1 MIPRERERESYAK
14 LLSLL
19 PAFEPTE
26 LSLPHSTNILFFGHS
41 FLREVVDNLLIVNHA
56 QSRHRT
62 DMILVNGQ
70 IFNSSKPQVREHF
83 PGCNGK
89 TNLSLEFTSVPFEE
103 AYRWP
108 NRWRRVAWR
117 DVFGNASIVQVIN
130 YFPLQHPS
138 CYGVLNDFLSHFAV
152 KFDYIFFMNPHG
164 PAFAEYQWRTDRNMP
179 ADQPYD
185 LNATALNYTTAA
197 TLAGLFRPHARSLVF
212 VRPWG
217 VRGHDHYDRT
227 WDHDIDLEEY
237 VRRRGLPVLLVR
249 GPHVCNPG
257 ALTIAA
263 RCVIGLVRNS
273 TRCGSIH

>member
-1 MIPRERERESYAK
+1 
-14 LLSLL
+14 
-19 PAFEPTE
+19 
-26 LSLPHSTNILFFGHS
+26 
-41 FLREVVDNLLIVNHA
+41 
-56 QSRHRT
+56 
-62 DMILVNGQ
+62 
-70 IFNSSKPQVREHF
+70 
-83 PGCNGK
+83 
-89 TNLSLEFTSVPFEE
+89 
-103 AYRWP
+103 
-108 NRWRRVAWR
+108 
-117 DVFGNASIVQVIN
+117 
-130 YFPLQHPS
+130 
-138 CYGVLNDFLSHFAV
+138 
-152 KFDYIFFMNPHG
+152 MNPHG

-227 WDHDIDLEEY
+227 HLWDHDIDLEEY